1 MRSHSVP
8 LSGNADEPRWSHGQF
23 IGPRDDVAS
32 AVMLAAGW
40 MLSAVGI
47 WLYGQRG
54 LAFDQP
60 PNLGRNRWLIVALLC
75 LATVLSARWAI
86 RRLKARG
93 GNPASLWCLVTRPPD
108 GGRDY
113 APEGRAKIV
122 PVIVSGLIGG
132 SVCVGY
138 SLTIAS
144 FVDPVDRGWNVLGT
158 MVIVAAI
165 ATPCGL
171 WAHRRAEA
179 RVPADHRVKT
189 VSDPGATTAAFVAV
203 ALGFAACG
211 TAGLAG
217 IPATIEAGWLDIAAP
232 LILVVGCIGIVVPGF
247 RLRAL
252 ARRQAQ
258 GQAASAIAE
267 QAQSPP

>member
-1 MRSHSVP
+1 
-8 LSGNADEPRWSHGQF
+8 
-23 IGPRDDVAS
+23 
-32 AVMLAAGW
+32 MLAAGW
-40 MLSAVGI
+40 VLFAVGI
-47 WLYGQRG
+47 WLFGQHG
-54 LAFDQP
+54 LGFDQP
-60 PNLGRNRWLIVALLC
+60 PDLGRNRWLIVALLC
-75 LATVLSARWAI
+75 LTTVLSARWAI

-93 GNPASLWCLVTRPPD
+93 GNPASLWCLGTRPPD
-108 GGRDY
+108 GGREY
-113 APEGRAKIV
+113 APEDRAKIV

-132 SVCVGY
+132 LVCVGY

-144 FVDPVDRGWNVLGT
+144 FVDQIDRGWNVLGT
-158 MVIVAAI
+158 MVIVTAI

-171 WAHRRAEA
+171 WARRRTDA
-179 RVPADHRVKT
+179 RIPADHRVKT

-203 ALGFAACG
+203 ALGFAVCA

-258 GQAASAIAE
+258 GQAASAMAD
-267 QAQSPP
+267 

>member
-1 MRSHSVP
+1 
-8 LSGNADEPRWSHGQF
+8 
-23 IGPRDDVAS
+23 
-32 AVMLAAGW
+32 MLAAGW
-40 MLSAVGI
+40 MLFAVGM
-47 WLYGQRG
+47 WLFGQRG
-54 LAFDQP
+54 LGFDQP
-60 PNLGRNRWLIVALLC
+60 PDLGRNRWLIVALLC

-86 RRLKARG
+86 RRLKVRG
-93 GNPASLWCLVTRPPD
+93 GDPASLWCLVTRPPD

-144 FVDPVDRGWNVLGT
+144 FVDQIDRGWNGLGT
-158 MVIVAAI
+158 MVLVAVI
-165 ATPCGL
+165 ATSCGL
-171 WAHRRAEA
+171 WAHRRAEV

-203 ALGFAACG
+203 ALGFAACA

-232 LILVVGCIGIVVPGF
+232 LILVVGCIGVVVPGF

-252 ARRQAQ
+252 ARRQAR
-258 GQAASAIAE
+258 GQAASALAD
-267 QAQSPP
+267 

>member
-1 MRSHSVP
+1 
-8 LSGNADEPRWSHGQF
+8 
-23 IGPRDDVAS
+23 
-32 AVMLAAGW
+32 MLAAGW
-40 MLSAVGI
+40 VLFAVGI
-47 WLYGQRG
+47 WLSGQRG
-54 LAFDQP
+54 LGFDQP
-60 PNLGRNRWLIVALLC
+60 PDLGRKRWLIVALLC

-93 GNPASLWCLVTRPPD
+93 GDPASLWCLVTRPPD

-113 APEGRAKIV
+113 APEDRSKIV
-122 PVIVSGLIGG
+122 PMIVSGLIAG
-132 SVCVGY
+132 SVCGAY

-144 FVDPVDRGWNVLGT
+144 FADRIDRGWNLLGT

-171 WAHRRAEA
+171 WARRRAEA
-179 RVPADHRVKT
+179 RVPADQRVKT
-189 VSDPGATTAAFVAV
+189 VRDPVATTAAFVAV

-217 IPATIEAGWLDIAAP
+217 IPTTIEAGWLNIATP
-232 LILVVGCIGIVVPGF
+232 LILVVGFIGIVVPGF

-252 ARRQAQ
+252 ARSQAQ
-258 GQAASAIAE
+258 GQAASAMAS
-267 QAQSPP
+267 AGSHG

>member
-1 MRSHSVP
+1 
-8 LSGNADEPRWSHGQF
+8 
-23 IGPRDDVAS
+23 
-32 AVMLAAGW
+32 MLTGGGV
-40 MLSAVGI
+40 LFAVGV
-47 WLYGQRG
+47 WLYGQGG

-60 PNLGRNRWLIVALLC
+60 PDIGRNRWLIVALLC

-93 GNPASLWCLVTRPPD
+93 GDPASLWCLVARPPD

-132 SVCVGY
+132 SVCAGF

-144 FVDPVDRGWNVLGT
+144 FGDQIDRGWNVLAT

-179 RVPADHRVKT
+179 RVPADQRVNT
-189 VSDPGATTAAFVAV
+189 VRDPAATTTACVAV
-203 ALGFAACG
+203 ALGFAACA

-232 LILVVGCIGIVVPGF
+232 LILAVSCIGIVVPGF

-258 GQAASAIAE
+258 GQAASAIAD
-267 QAQSPP
+267 QTQSPP

>member
-32 AVMLAAGW
+32 AVMLTGGW
-40 MLSAVGI
+40 VLFAVGV
-47 WLYGQRG
+47 WLYGQGG

-60 PNLGRNRWLIVALLC
+60 PDIGRNRWLIVALLC

-93 GNPASLWCLVTRPPD
+93 GDPASLWCLVIRPPD

-113 APEGRAKIV
+113 VPEDRSKIV

-132 SVCVGY
+132 SVCGGF
-138 SLTIAS
+138 SIMIAS
-144 FVDPVDRGWNVLGT
+144 FGDQIDWGWNVLAT
-158 MVIVAAI
+158 MVMVVAI

-171 WAHRRAEA
+171 WVHRRAEA

-189 VSDPGATTAAFVAV
+189 VRDPGATTAAFVAV
-203 ALGFAACG
+203 ALGIAACG

-217 IPATIEAGWLDIAAP
+217 IPVTIEAGWLDIAVS
-232 LILVVGCIGIVVPGF
+232 LILVVSCIGIVVPGF

-252 ARRQAQ
+252 ARRQAST
-258 GQAASAIAE
+258 AAVAE
-267 QAQSPP
+267 AGLA